1 MNTSYNMRLVLFLMI
16 LFAVFESTAQGV
28 ISCPEMAILYRGYD
42 NKLELGAG
50 KKTEFLTLEGEG
62 VSVQKQADSSFIVRI
77 SGTGRTVTLNVKNTK
92 TGKVVAQWNYRVM
105 NLPPPVLFWG
115 KYVDGSKITLD
126 QDELSANY
134 DDSGLFG
141 DSKFTVFDY
150 EVQIEGIDE
159 IFKVSG
165 NKITSEII
173 EGVKMARALKEGREV
188 GITVAAKIAGRD
200 CILRK
205 NTARFVY

>member
-1 MNTSYNMRLVLFLMI
+1 MKLILFLMI
-16 LFAVFESTAQGV
+16 LFAVFESAAQGV

-77 SGTGRTVTLNVKNTK
+77 SGTGRTVVLNVKNTK
-92 TGKVVAQWNYRVM
+92 TGKIVAQWNYRVM

-126 QDELSANY
+126 QEELSATY

-141 DSKFTVFDY
+141 DSKFAVLVY
-150 EVQIEGIDE
+150 EVQIEGFDWV
-159 IFKVSG
+159 FKVG
-165 NKITSEII
+165 GDKITPEII
-173 EGVKMARALKEGREV
+173 EAVKKARVLKEGREIE
-188 GITVAAKIAGRD
+188 ITVVAKVSGRD
-200 CILRK
+200 HILRK
-205 NTARFVY
+205 KTARFFY